1 MKYANVSFYDSPEGG
16 WDWDFV
22 VDIAGVESAEE
33 ALARCGPGFYE
44 RLGPLLDQT
53 TTLDNGEEM
62 PFGKALDQLLK
73 LLRFNDGFLLQFV
86 PLPSVRREVA
96 RRMRRIAQIEQQ
108 ILPMIEP
115 TAADERDPGKKQDL
129 DRQRQQFKEE
139 IAGHMH
145 FIVQAKD
152 RSNLTNY
159 QLVGAMI
166 IPMLFQQNDMTVL
179 DVMGMLKVT
188 HVGVRLQD
196 VIGAWIPAPQEK
208 SDRERAEAL
217 LLGEARLSTIA
228 S

>member
-1 MKYANVSFYDSPEGG
+1 
-16 WDWDFV
+16 
-22 VDIAGVESAEE
+22 
-33 ALARCGPGFYE
+33 
-44 RLGPLLDQT
+44 
-53 TTLDNGEEM
+53 
-62 PFGKALDQLLK
+62 
-73 LLRFNDGFLLQFV
+73 
-86 PLPSVRREVA
+86 
-96 RRMRRIAQIEQQ
+96 MRRIAQIEQQ
-108 ILPMIEP
+108 ILPMMEP
-115 TAADERDPGKKQDL
+115 TAA
-129 DRQRQQFKEE
+129 FKEE

-145 FIVQAKD
+145 FIAQAKD

-159 QLVGAMI
+159 QLAGAMI